1 MRGLAVSVALGMVNL
16 TAVPASFAA
25 AQSPGTGVPLELA
38 QWRAK
43 HYKDIRYA
51 ISLTLAA
58 GAPKAEGTLR
68 VSVRMPKRPV
78 DLVLDWRGDT
88 VRNLAVNGKPLQA
101 AVRDEHLVIPRQS
114 LKPGLNTVT
123 LGFTASVA
131 VSGTPITRYR
141 DREDGAEY
149 LYTLLVPADASALF
163 PCFDQPD
170 LKARFKLVLEMPKGW
185 RAVSNAPA
193 ESESP
198 GKATFAQSEPIST
211 YLFAFAAGPFEAITA
226 PGDDVRLFVRRSRAA
241 KAQEHAPEV
250 LRLNRASMTF
260 FASYFGHRFPFAKY
274 DLVLVPE
281 FPYGGMEHAGATF
294 LNEER
299 VLFPA
304 PPSAADLLRRAQLIF
319 HETSHQWFGDLVT
332 MRWFDDLW
340 LKEGFA
346 NFMAAKATEA
356 LAPEFDAWSAFHALK
371 TSAVRTDATRG
382 TTAIRY
388 PLSNLADA
396 KSAYGAIVY
405 SKGPAVLRQAE
416 FYLGEAAFRRAVRA
430 FVRRHA
436 YGTADWKD
444 LVRAFEVASGRNL
457 QRWARAWVERRG
469 APTVRAHWSLDARGR
484 LKGLRLE
491 QHDSLGEG
499 GLWPMRLKVAA
510 LSGGK
515 LRNADV
521 LLERQSA
528 RAPKLEGIPGPDL
541 VFPNMGDFGYG
552 RFLLDP
558 TSAEAALAP
567 GLELADTLLES
578 QLAEALWE
586 SVRDAALAP
595 ERYIRYLLQR
605 IPRTGDDIALS
616 GLLGRLAVA
625 FRRYLSDA
633 QRDAL
638 AADLERALL
647 EEGALAAKTQSRRLI
662 LLRGYGDLAWSKP
675 GLEALGRLLDDRSA
689 ALASRDR
696 FRFIQRLLVRGDPDA
711 PRRLAAQAATDRS
724 DDGRRYAY
732 AAGAAAADAGLK
744 RVLFKA
750 FLDERSLA
758 EGWIEAAL
766 GPLNAP
772 EHAVL
777 TAPLLPEAL
786 ARLPELKRRHRIFFV
801 NGWLAAFIGGQT
813 EPAALATVEAALRD
827 ARLDPDLR
835 LKVMEAADGLE
846 RAVRIRA
853 RFARD

>member
-1 MRGLAVSVALGMVNL
+1 MGIL
-16 TAVPASFAA
+16 TILPPSPAA
-25 AQSPGTGVPLELA
+25 AQPIGPGVPLELA
-38 QWRAK
+38 QWRSK
-43 HYKDIRYA
+43 HYKDVRYA
-51 ISLTLAA
+51 ISLDLAA
-58 GAPKAEGTLR
+58 GAAQAKGELR
-68 VSVRMPKRPV
+68 LSLRLPKRPV
-78 DLVLDWRGDT
+78 DLVLDWRGKA
-88 VRNLAVNGKPLQA
+88 VRELTVNGKPLEAQA
-101 AVRDEHLVIPRQS
+101 RDEHLVISRKA
-114 LKPGLNTVT
+114 LRPGLNTVS
-123 LGFTASVA
+123 LAFESPIA
-131 VSGTPITRYR
+131 VSGAPVTRYL

-170 LKARFKLVLEMPKGW
+170 LKARFTLDLEMPKDW
-185 RAVSNAPA
+185 RAVSNSPA
-193 ESESP
+193 QSESP
-198 GKATFAQSEPIST
+198 GRVRFRESEPIST
-211 YLFAFAAGPFEAITA
+211 YLFAFAAGPFETLTA

-241 KAQEHAPEV
+241 QARAHAAEV
-250 LRLNRASMTF
+250 LRLNRASMKY
-260 FASYFGHRFPFAKY
+260 FAAYFSHRFPFAKY

-304 PPSAADLLRRAQLIF
+304 PPSSADLLRRAQLIF

-346 NFMAAKATEA
+346 NFMATKALEA
-356 LAPEFDAWSAFHALK
+356 LAPEFDAWTAFHALK

-388 PLSNLADA
+388 PLANLSDA

-416 FYLGEAAFRRAVRA
+416 FYLGEAAFKRAVRA
-430 FVRRHA
+430 FVKHHA
-436 YGTADWKD
+436 YGAADWKD
-444 LVRAFEVASGRNL
+444 LVRAFEVASGRKL

-484 LKGLRLE
+484 LKGLSLE
-491 QHDSLGEG
+491 QLDSLGEG

-515 LRNADV
+515 LRSAEV

-528 RAPKLEGIPGPDL
+528 RVPKLEGTPEPAL
-541 VFPNMGDFGYG
+541 VFPNAGDYGYG

-558 TSAEAALAP
+558 ASAAAALDP
-567 GLELADTLLES
+567 ELRLEDTLLQA

-595 ERYIRYLLQR
+595 ERYIRYLLHR
-605 IPRTGDDIALS
+605 IPRTPDDIALA
-616 GLLGRLAVA
+616 GLLGRLEVA

-638 AADLERALL
+638 AADMERTLL
-647 EEGALAAKTQSRRLI
+647 AEGALAATTQSRRLV
-662 LLRGYGDLAWSKP
+662 LLRSYGELAWSAR
-675 GLEALGRLLDDRSA
+675 GLDALKRLLDEPSP

-696 FRFIQRLLVRGDPDA
+696 FRFIQRLLVRGDPEA
-711 PRRLAAQAATDRS
+711 PRRLAAQAAADRS

-732 AAGAAAADAGLK
+732 AAGAASADAGLK
-744 RVLFKA
+744 RVLFRS
-750 FLDERSLA
+750 FLEDRSLA

-766 GPLNAP
+766 GALNAP
-772 EHAVL
+772 EHAAL
-777 TAPLLPEAL
+777 TAPLLAEAL

-801 NGWLAAFIGGQT
+801 NGWLAAFIGGQS
-813 EPAALATVEAALRD
+813 EPRALAAVEAALRD

-835 LKVMEAADGLE
+835 LKVLEAADGLE

-853 RFARD
+853 RYAAD

>member
-1 MRGLAVSVALGMVNL
+1 MRGLAVSVAFAMVNL
-16 TAVPASFAA
+16 TSVPQSSAASPTLE
-25 AQSPGTGVPLELA
+25 SGVSLELA
-38 QWRAK
+38 KWRAR
-43 HYKDIRYA
+43 HYKDLRYA
-51 ISLTLAA
+51 ISLTLVA
-58 GAPKAEGTLR
+58 GAPRAEGTLR
-68 VSVRMPKRPV
+68 LSVRMPKRPV

-88 VRNLAVNGKPLQA
+88 VRDLAVNGKPLEA
-101 AVRDEHLVIPRQS
+101 EAREEHLVIPRKA
-114 LKPGLNTVT
+114 LKPGLNIVT
-123 LGFTASVA
+123 LSFESAVA

-141 DREDGAEY
+141 DREDGSEY
-149 LYTLLVPADASALF
+149 VYTLLVPADASALF

-170 LKARFKLVLEMPKGW
+170 LKARFTLELEMPEDW

-193 ESESP
+193 EAEAP
-198 GKATFAQSEPIST
+198 GKARFAETEPIST

-226 PGDDVRLFVRRSRAA
+226 PGDEVRLFVRRSRTKQAH
-241 KAQEHAPEV
+241 EHAAEV
-250 LRLNRASMTF
+250 LRLNRASMKY
-260 FASYFGHRFPFAKY
+260 FASYFSHRFPFAKY

-346 NFMAAKATEA
+346 NFMAAKALEA

-371 TSAVRTDATRG
+371 TNAVRTDATRG

-430 FVRRHA
+430 FVKRHA
-436 YGTADWKD
+436 YGAADWKD
-444 LVRAFEVASGRNL
+444 LVRAFELASGRKL

-469 APTVRAHWSLDARGR
+469 MPTVRAHWSLDTRGR
-484 LKGLRLE
+484 LTGLRLE

-499 GLWPMRLKVAA
+499 GLWPMRLRVVA
-510 LSGGK
+510 LGEGK
-515 LRNADV
+515 PRAAEV
-521 LLERQSA
+521 LLERLA
-528 RAPKLEGIPGPDL
+528 ATVPKLEGMPGPRI
-541 VFPNMGDFGYG
+541 VFPNAGDHGYG

-558 TSAEAALAP
+558 ASAEAALAP
-567 GLELADTLLES
+567 DLDLQDTLLQA

-595 ERYIRYLLQR
+595 ERFIRYLLHR
-605 IPRTGDDIALS
+605 VPRTGDDIALS
-616 GLLGRLAVA
+616 GMLGRLEVA

-638 AADLERALL
+638 AAEVERALL
-647 EEGALAAKTQSRRLI
+647 QDGALAARAQSRRLI
-662 LLRGYGDLAWSKP
+662 LLRAYGELAWSP
-675 GLEALGRLLDDRSA
+675 AGLEALKRLLDDRSSG
-689 ALASRDR
+689 LASRDR

-711 PRRLAAQAATDRS
+711 PGRLAAQAAMDRS
-724 DDGRRYAY
+724 DNGQRYAY
-732 AAGAAAADAGLK
+732 AAGAAAADAGTK

-750 FLDERSLA
+750 FLEDRSLA

-766 GPLNAP
+766 APLNAP
-772 EHAVL
+772 EHEAL
-777 TAPLLPEAL
+777 TVPLLAEAL
-786 ARLPELKRRHRIFFV
+786 ARLPELKRGRKIFFV
-801 NGWLAAFIGGQT
+801 NGWLAAFIGGQSGT
-813 EPAALATVEAALRD
+813 RALAEVNAALRNS
-827 ARLDPDLR
+827 RLDPDLR
-835 LKVMEAADGLE
+835 LKLLESADGLE
-846 RAVRIRA
+846 RAVRIRERYA
-853 RFARD
+853 SN

>member
-1 MRGLAVSVALGMVNL
+1 MSPAIAGAAPAVS
-16 TAVPASFAA
+16 
-25 AQSPGTGVPLELA
+25 QSVERGVPLILA
-38 QWRAK
+38 KWRSK
-43 HYKDIRYA
+43 QYKDIRYGLH
-51 ISLTLAA
+51 LTLAE
-58 GAPKAEGTLR
+58 GAQRAHGTLR
-68 VSVRMPKRPV
+68 LTVRLPKRPV
-78 DLVLDWRGDT
+78 ELVLDWRGDA
-88 VRNLAVNGKPLQA
+88 VRDLAVNGKPLQA
-101 AVRDEHLVIPRQS
+101 AIRDEHLVIPRRS

-123 LGFTASVA
+123 LGFTAPVA
-131 VSGTPITRYR
+131 VYGAPITRYR
-141 DREDGAEY
+141 DREDGSEY

-170 LKARFKLVLEMPKGW
+170 LKARFKLDLEMPEGW
-185 RAVSNAPA
+185 RAVSNAPTH
-193 ESESP
+193 SESP
-198 GKATFAQSEPIST
+198 GKAGFAESEPIST
-211 YLFAFAAGPFEAITA
+211 YLFAFAAGPFEALTA

-241 KAQEHAPEV
+241 KAQEHAAEV
-250 LRLNRASMTF
+250 LRLNRASMTY

-304 PPSAADLLRRAQLIF
+304 PPSAADLLRRAQLVF

-388 PLSNLADA
+388 PLENLADA

-416 FYLGEAAFRRAVRA
+416 FYLGEAAFKRAVRA
-430 FVRRHA
+430 FVKRHA
-436 YGTADWKD
+436 YGSADWKD
-444 LVRAFEVASGRNL
+444 LVRAFEVASGRKL

-469 APTVRAHWSLDARGR
+469 MPTVRAHWSQDARGR
-484 LKGLRLE
+484 LKGLSLE
-491 QHDSLGEG
+491 QLDSLGEG

-515 LRNADV
+515 LRRAEV
-521 LLERQSA
+521 LLERPTA
-528 RAPKLEGIPGPDL
+528 RVPKLDGLPAPQL
-541 VFPNMGDFGYG
+541 VFPNAGDHGYG

-558 TSAEAALAP
+558 ASAEAALDP
-567 GLELADTLLES
+567 GLRLEDTLLQA

-595 ERYIRYLLQR
+595 ERYIRYLLRR
-605 IPRTGDDIALS
+605 IPRTPDDIALA
-616 GLLGRLAVA
+616 GLLGRLEVA

-638 AADLERALL
+638 AAEMERTLL
-647 EEGALAAKTQSRRLI
+647 AEGALAATTQSRRLV
-662 LLRGYGDLAWSKP
+662 LLRSYGELAWSAR
-675 GLEALGRLLDDRSA
+675 GLDALKGLLDEPSP

-696 FRFIQRLLVRGDPDA
+696 FRFIQRLLVRGDPEA
-711 PRRLAAQAATDRS
+711 PRRLAAQAAADRS

-732 AAGAAAADAGLK
+732 AAGAASPDAGLK
-744 RVLFKA
+744 RVLFRS
-750 FLDERSLA
+750 FLEDRSLA

-766 GPLNAP
+766 GALNAP
-772 EHAVL
+772 EHAAL
-777 TAPLLPEAL
+777 TAPLLADAL

-801 NGWLAAFIGGQT
+801 NGWLAAFIGGQS
-813 EPAALATVEAALRD
+813 EPRALAAVEAALRD

-835 LKVMEAADGLE
+835 LKVLETADGLE

-853 RFARD
+853 RYAAD

>member
-1 MRGLAVSVALGMVNL
+1 MVNL
-16 TAVPASFAA
+16 TAMPESFAA
-25 AQSPGTGVPLELA
+25 APSHGSGVPLELA
-38 QWRAK
+38 QWRAR
-43 HYKDIRYA
+43 HYQDIRYA
-51 ISLTLAA
+51 ISLALDAEA
-58 GAPKAEGTLR
+58 KSVEGTLR
-68 VSVRMPKRPV
+68 ISVRMPKRPV
-78 DLVLDWRGDT
+78 DLVLDWRGKA
-88 VRNLAVNGKPLQA
+88 VRNLVVNGRPLEA
-101 AVRDEHLVIPRQS
+101 AIRDEHLVIPRQA

-123 LGFTASVA
+123 LGFESPVA
-131 VSGTPITRYR
+131 VSGTPITRYK

-170 LKARFKLVLEMPKGW
+170 LKARFKLDLEMPEGW

-198 GKATFAQSEPIST
+198 GKAAFAESEPIST

-226 PGDDVRLFVRRSRAA
+226 PGDDVRLLVRRSRAA

-250 LRLNRASMTF
+250 LRLNRASMQY
-260 FASYFGHRFPFAKY
+260 FAAYFDHRFPFAKY
-274 DLVLVPE
+274 DLVLIPE

-304 PPSAADLLRRAQLIF
+304 PPSAADLLRRAQLVF

-388 PLSNLADA
+388 PLENLADA

-416 FYLGEAAFRRAVRA
+416 FYLGEAAFKRAVRA
-430 FVRRHA
+430 FVKRHA
-436 YGTADWKD
+436 YGAADWKD
-444 LVRAFEVASGRNL
+444 LVRAFEVASGRKL
-457 QRWARAWVERRG
+457 QRWARAWVERRS

-491 QHDSLGEG
+491 QIDSLGEG
-499 GLWPMRLKVAA
+499 GLWPMRLRVAA
-510 LSGGK
+510 LSGAT
-515 LRNADV
+515 LRSAEV
-521 LLERQSA
+521 LLERPSA
-528 RAPKLEGIPGPDL
+528 QVPKLEGSPAPTL
-541 VFPNMGDFGYG
+541 VFPNSGDHGYG

-558 TSAEAALAP
+558 ASAEAALDP
-567 GLELADTLLES
+567 SLELQDTLLQA

-595 ERYIRYLLQR
+595 ERYLRYLLHR
-605 IPRTGDDIALS
+605 IPRTSDDIALA
-616 GLLGRLAVA
+616 GLLGRLEIA

-638 AADLERALL
+638 AAEVERTLL
-647 EEGALAAKTQSRRLI
+647 AEGALAASEESRRLI
-662 LLRGYGDLAWSKP
+662 LLRSYGEVAWSAR
-675 GLEALGRLLDDRSA
+675 GLEDLGRLLEDPSSR
-689 ALASRDR
+689 LASRDR

-711 PRRLAAQAATDRS
+711 PRRLAAQAAADRS

-732 AAGAAAADAGLK
+732 AAGAASSDAGLK
-744 RVLFKA
+744 RVLFKS
-750 FLDERSLA
+750 FLEDRSLA

-772 EHAVL
+772 EHAAL
-777 TAPLLPEAL
+777 TAPLLAEAL

-801 NGWLAAFIGGQT
+801 NGWLAAFIGGQA
-813 EPAALATVEAALRD
+813 EPGALAAVEAALRD

-835 LKVMEAADGLE
+835 LKVLEAADGLE

-853 RFARD
+853 RYAAD